1 MRLLRAA
8 ILASVTALGLARI
21 DFAAAQDLRCDNA
34 SLPNDHTPGEDEEMG
49 GFGGGPGAGG
59 DEHGVLAPTSALK
72 SCGVTG
78 TLGPSRAVTQWF
90 DALTQTDRQKFLREA
105 QKVGV
110 VDRNGQPFGPA
121 EFDEM
126 ARHFDEAMTRQGMP
140 DAEKLNLLKMM
151 AEDAGITVGNKAETH
166 DAHGG

>member
-8 ILASVTALGLARI
+8 IFASVAAASLARI
-21 DFAAAQDLRCDNA
+21 DHAPAQDLTCNNA
-34 SLPNDHTPGEDEEMG
+34 SLPNGSTPGEDVA
-49 GFGGGPGAGG
+49 GFGGPGAGG
-59 DEHGVLAPTSALK
+59 DASGVLEPTLALK
-72 SCGVTG
+72 ACGFGVTG
-78 TLGPSRAVTQWF
+78 ALGPSRAVTQWF
-90 DALTQTDRQKFLREA
+90 SALTQGDRQKFLREA
-105 QKVGV
+105 RKVGV

-140 DAEKLNLLKMM
+140 DAEKLNLLEMM
-151 AEDAGITVGNKAETH
+151 AEDAGIAVGNKAETH